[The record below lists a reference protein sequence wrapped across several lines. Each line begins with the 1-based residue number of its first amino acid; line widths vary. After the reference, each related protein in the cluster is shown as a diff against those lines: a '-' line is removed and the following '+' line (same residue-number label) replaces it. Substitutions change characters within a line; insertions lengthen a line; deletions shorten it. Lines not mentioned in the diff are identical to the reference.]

1 MLSGIVHSI
10 LEFIT
15 GLGYWGI
22 LLGLMVEII
31 PSEIVLAYAG
41 YLVYLGQINTP
52 EAVAYGTVGC
62 LLQQMVL
69 YWIGQYGGRPFVD
82 KYGKYLHIKK
92 RHIDITEGWFRK
104 YGAGVVF
111 TARFVPVLRQAIS
124 IPAGIARMSLFKFL
138 LYTGLAS
145 IPWAVLFIA
154 LGRKLGENWATIDE
168 AAGQYT
174 KPALWAAIGLTA
186 LYFIWKLLVKK
197 RSATDKAG
205 YVGEK
210 SVAHQLKFIGS
221 EYKVFNGRHVRA
233 RTGAQEIDHLVV
245 GPNGLFHIETKNWG
259 GEIRFTA
266 KGVERSKD
274 GHHHHE
280 DPTAQLY
287 RHEAVL
293 KELLRGNKLEA
304 DVVGLLC
311 FANPQCTVVGES
323 PAFATV
329 KLDRLVHAIRT
340 HKPKRMLGKDEVK
353 RIANMIE
360 AHSTPSR

>member
-1 MLSGIVHSI
+1 MLSEIIHSI

-22 LLGLMVEII
+22 LLGLALEVI

-41 YLVYLGQINTP
+41 YLVYRGEINLP
-52 EAVAYGTVGC
+52 EAVLFGTIGC
-62 LLQQMVL
+62 LLQQIVL

-82 KYGKYLHIKK
+82 KYGKYLHIKPH
-92 RHIDITEGWFRK
+92 HIDITERWFKK

-138 LYTGLAS
+138 VYTGIAS
-145 IPWAVLFIA
+145 IPWAVLFIT
-154 LGRKLGENWATIDE
+154 LGRKLGENWESIDE
-168 AAGQYT
+168 IAGQYT
-174 KPALWAAIGLTA
+174 KPILWVAIGLTA
-186 LYFIWKLLVKK
+186 AYFIWKLLRRKNPK
-197 RSATDKAG
+197 TAAG
-205 YVGEK
+205 YIGEK
-210 SVAHQLKFIGS
+210 NVAHQLKYIGA

-259 GEIRFTA
+259 GHIRFTD
-266 KGVERSKD
+266 KGVERSKE
-274 GHHHHE
+274 GHHE

-287 RHEAVL
+287 RHESVL

-304 DVVGLLC
+304 DVVGVLC
-311 FANPQCTVVGES
+311 FSSPTCTLDGES
-323 PAFATV
+323 PAFVTV
-329 KLDRLVHAIRT
+329 KLDRLVHAIKT
-340 HKPKRMLGKDEVK
+340 HKPKRTLTKDEIKAV
-353 RIANMIE
+353 AALIE
-360 AHSTPSR
+360 QHSVPSRH